1 MTAQQ
6 NHTRSNKAAV
16 SNSTVGLTAPS
27 SYRATVRTEQDRSSI
42 KTVEVLRVRAT
53 PGPWREVYQLQQ
65 TLSACFNLRDPSF
78 LLYQESTV
86 PSSQG
91 SCQTQEKRD
100 EVQGVAPD
108 TPSSPPSP
116 LSRLTVWEQQPLI
129 HTLCLFAIRSN
140 HTSACDFGFILKV
153 ITARLQVGIK
163 FRFASFA

>member
-91 SCQTQEKRD
+91 SCQTREKRD